1 MAGRNSDPAS
11 SRRLLL
17 RFPRALPVAIFV
29 LITAITAFSVFAI
42 ERGER
47 SGERAEMARLAE
59 SAGASLELNAATNAS
74 YLRAAAALIGA
85 LDEVSNASFGEIIR
99 ELRLERSYSGAE
111 GIGWAPYLET
121 GSPGAATAA
130 QQRFQEETGRPI
142 YPSLLDRQS
151 EHSAPVMFLVPDN
164 ARNDVAIGFDMY
176 SNERRREAMDRA
188 AAENAP
194 VFSGPVQ
201 LVQDN
206 PEPRPGFLAYMPVFA
221 GDDGQGQLRGFLYS
235 PFNAQTFLSSAVP
248 DDDPVRGGMGV
259 YLFDGA
265 PSDQAL
271 LAALPSSERT
281 GRYFTKPLT
290 IGNQRMTLVV
300 ESARS
305 EALSKLSMLTLLFG
319 LLVASL
325 LMLVVRLLTKQARE
339 DEKSLAW
346 LQEQNSIRNS
356 LTREL
361 NHRVKNTLA
370 NVLSIMALTRKRASS
385 LDEFANALD
394 GRIRALSATHDLLT
408 QSDWNTT
415 PIEAVVDAELAPY
428 AQSTDSIVRRS
439 GPDVELAPND
449 ALSLGMALHEL
460 ATNAAKYGALS
471 RPGGTVAIDWSL
483 TDTGLARLHWEES
496 GGPAVEQM
504 RGRGF
509 GTDLIEKIVAHE
521 LRHPVELSF
530 ARTGVTCTLHV
541 PVRQPS
547 EFRMRAGKNK

>member
-1 MAGRNSDPAS
+1 MAGRDSDTAS
-11 SRRLLL
+11 SRRVLL

-74 YLRAAAALIGA
+74 YLRAAAALVGT
-85 LDEVSNASFGEIIR
+85 LDTVTETNFGEIVR

-111 GIGWAPYLET
+111 GIGWAPYLTT
-121 GSPGAATAA
+121 GNAAASEGA
-130 QQRFQEETGRPI
+130 QNRFLEENGRPI
-142 YPSLLDRQS
+142 YPALTGRQS
-151 EHSAPVMFLVPDN
+151 DNAVPVTFLVPGTP
-164 ARNDVAIGFDMY
+164 RNQVAIGFDMY

-194 VFSGPVQ
+194 IFSGPIR
-201 LVQDN
+201 LMQDN
-206 PEPRPGFLAYMPVFA
+206 PRPMPGFLSYMPVFA
-221 GDDGQGQLRGFLYS
+221 NGGEGPLRGFLYS
-235 PFNAQTFLSSAVP
+235 PFNAQTFLTSAVP
-248 DDDPVRGGMGV
+248 DDDPARGGMGV
-259 YLFDGA
+259 YLYDGD
-265 PSDQAL
+265 PSDDAL
-271 LAALPSSERT
+271 LAGLPSSENT
-281 GRYFTKPLT
+281 GRYLTKPLT

-305 EALSKLSMLTLLFG
+305 EALSKLSMLTQLFG

-339 DEKSLAW
+339 DEKALDW

-385 LDEFANALD
+385 LDEFADALD

-428 AQSTDSIVRRS
+428 AQSTDSIVRRA

-483 TDTGLARLHWEES
+483 TDKGLARLHWEES
-496 GGPAVEQM
+496 GGPKVEQS

-530 ARTGVTCTLHV
+530 APTGVTCTLHV

-547 EFRMRAGKNK
+547 EFRMRAAKNK